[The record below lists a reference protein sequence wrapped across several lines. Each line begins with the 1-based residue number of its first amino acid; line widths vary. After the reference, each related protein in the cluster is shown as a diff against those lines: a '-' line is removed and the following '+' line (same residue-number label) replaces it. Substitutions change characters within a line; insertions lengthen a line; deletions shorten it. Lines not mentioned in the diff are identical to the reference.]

1 MFGEGRGGGPMTS
14 ASTAWISR
22 NRVTVMGNGAGRK
35 ESMKVEG
42 GAALSHPRDP
52 CQRLWNVACQAN
64 ENTRDNERSSPASE
78 WRKPAMV
85 ACSARPQ
92 DRPIRRTEGA
102 SSTMS
107 AKATP
112 ISVRRAE
119 GERNGK
125 LLMSRT
131 KGLVALPRRGWRLE
145 VSAKQSGVTG
155 RIHSRSR
162 SITAPPESGTIEEVM
177 RVAGWH
183 LGTFACTPE
192 SIKPIASSTANDA
205 LSVLPKG
212 QVARSTVGYST
223 VPSLGSLGRRVKAK
237 GAVGLE
243 EAHTWFL
250 A

>member
-1 MFGEGRGGGPMTS
+1 
-14 ASTAWISR
+14 
-22 NRVTVMGNGAGRK
+22 
-35 ESMKVEG
+35 
-42 GAALSHPRDP
+42 
-52 CQRLWNVACQAN
+52 
-64 ENTRDNERSSPASE
+64 
-78 WRKPAMV
+78 MV

-102 SSTMS
+102 ASTMS

-119 GERNGK
+119 GEKKERKTADEQDEGTCSPCGPAK
-125 LLMSRT
+125 
-131 KGLVALPRRGWRLE
+131 AWLE
-145 VSAKQSGVTG
+145 VGGSGKAKQSGVTG
-155 RIHSRSR
+155 RIRSR

-192 SIKPIASSTANDA
+192 SSPSPPGASTANDA

-223 VPSLGSLGRRVKAK
+223 VPSLGSWGRRVKAK
-237 GAVGLE
+237 GAAGLE